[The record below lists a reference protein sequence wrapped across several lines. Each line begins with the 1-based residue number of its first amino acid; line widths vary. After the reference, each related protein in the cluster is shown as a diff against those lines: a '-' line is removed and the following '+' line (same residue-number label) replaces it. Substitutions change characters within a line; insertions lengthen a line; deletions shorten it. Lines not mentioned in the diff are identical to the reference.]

1 MDEYKKDYLF
11 KDQIIKKE
19 ISELIN
25 QVKYS
30 SNSSLKYYSRILLTD
45 YYKTTDVENLFFE
58 LLHDK
63 QWENQKGNL
72 IFSLNEC
79 IEPTDKN
86 SEYLDFFIHLLLNC
100 EIGDEVYMDS
110 VSIIMD
116 LRAPFKTRTLNKNI
130 TKLEVLLKEKKLE
143 NEKKKLALFLLD
155 YLKSQKEITAI
166 YKKMSK
172 KLLFY

>member
-1 MDEYKKDYLF
+1 M
-11 KDQIIKKE
+11 
-19 ISELIN
+19 
-25 QVKYS
+25 
-30 SNSSLKYYSRILLTD
+30 
-45 YYKTTDVENLFFE
+45 
-58 LLHDK
+58 
-63 QWENQKGNL
+63 
-72 IFSLNEC
+72 
-79 IEPTDKN
+79 
-86 SEYLDFFIHLLLNC
+86 LLNC